1 MCKKTRKRNGPS
13 GKKAKI
19 MLTKRKQT
27 ANEEW
32 NRRPIERGKKQIV
45 QWTRKKHNRPPNVK
59 IGGGGG
65 AATLEGYRNKT
76 SKEAPVK
83 AYVPG
88 TSYDTYRCTRYT
100 RKGEKK
106 SYLRTNQQYVQSQD
120 LIYTSQV
127 QTQTQNKTKHNNKIQ
142 PDPKQEN
149 TKHHDYIRT
158 RRKYFLGVV

>member
-1 MCKKTRKRNGPS
+1 MESSTNRKREKTNRTVNEEETQSP
-13 GKKAKI
+13 
-19 MLTKRKQT
+19 TKR
-27 ANEEW
+27 E
-32 NRRPIERGKKQIV
+32 NR
-45 QWTRKKHNRPPNVK
+45 W
-59 IGGGGG
+59 GGG

-88 TSYDTYRCTRYT
+88 TSYDTYTCRCTRYT